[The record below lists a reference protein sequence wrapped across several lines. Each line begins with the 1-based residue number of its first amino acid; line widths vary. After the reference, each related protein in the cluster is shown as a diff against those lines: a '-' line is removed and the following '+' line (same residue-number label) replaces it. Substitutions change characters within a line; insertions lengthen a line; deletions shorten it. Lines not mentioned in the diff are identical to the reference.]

1 MTIEIPETIGTPF
14 GPSVEGA
21 SPALLSELLI
31 GLEEELRKQGVPVDE
46 YLRPG
51 VPPAEVSAGF
61 TECGLVAPE
70 EAVVWFGWRDGPNR
84 TPNSHKVMPMFLS
97 WSLAECVA
105 AYVDPNGHPK
115 GDEDWQWDPAWIQIM
130 GDANGLAISCAA
142 PADRAPL
149 VRALSWDWEFGTQPL
164 QTLNQAVSLCTP
176 VAWWV
181 DALQHGWYHWNS
193 DAHAWDTPDPF
204 GQPRIRALRGLS

>member
-21 SPALLSELLI
+21 SPALLSHLL
-31 GLEEELRKQGVPVDE
+31 GALEGELRKQGVPVDE

-51 VPPAEVSAGF
+51 ASASAVYAGF
-61 TECGLVAPE
+61 DKCGLVPPD
-70 EAVVWFGWRDGPNR
+70 EAVVWFGWRDGTTDHPD
-84 TPNSHKVMPMFLS
+84 SEDVMPMFLE

-105 AYVDPNGHPK
+105 AYLDPAGQPK
-115 GDEDWQWDPAWIQIM
+115 GHEDWQWDPAWIQIM

-142 PADRAPL
+142 PADQAPL
-149 VRALSWDWEFGTQPL
+149 VRALSWTRELGTQPN

-181 DALQHGWYHWNS
+181 DALQQGWYRWNS
-193 DAHAWDTPDPF
+193 DAHAWDAPNPF